1 MSQPRLHGE
10 QESAPIVRVAVVI
23 AVVTG
28 WVVSIVFMS
37 RVGGQNPSLLLQGLF
52 AGWVSS
58 PFICLAVANTI
69 SRHWAS
75 ATRASLYAV
84 SLLITAVSVAIY
96 GGVVPLPRSV
106 KPAFAY
112 LMVPLA
118 SWALVAILAAG
129 SALIARKDAVAQS
142 RSRPTRS

>member
-1 MSQPRLHGE
+1 MSQAPLHAE
-10 QESAPIVRVAVVI
+10 QESVSIVRAVVVS

-28 WVVSIVFMS
+28 WVMSIVFMR
-37 RVGGQNPSLLLQGLF
+37 RVGSQNPSLLLQGLF

-58 PFICLAVANTI
+58 PFVCVAVASAA
-69 SRHWAS
+69 SRRWAS
-75 ATRASLYAV
+75 TTRASLYTV

-96 GGVVPLPRSV
+96 GGVVPLPRTF

-118 SWALVAILAAG
+118 SWALIAVLAAG

-142 RSRPTRS
+142 RGRPTRS